1 MDRLGGDKPNADNSV
16 LMLAAANPSQQAYGF
31 FCILL
36 RNPNLSVNLQDYESG
51 YTALHRALYAG
62 NIRAARDLLARHDID
77 VSVKDSEGLT
87 PFDLFNGTVDGTNPG
102 AEETGTDLF
111 TWGVN
116 RNYALGTPDSSD
128 KAFPDRINLLTQRQA
143 SDNPDPAQRFF
154 NVGVKDI
161 KMGKLHTAVV
171 TTEARGNLSLCGF
184 GSGGRLG
191 RSLHSQLAL
200 VPLPDLP
207 HTIVDIA
214 LGQDHTLALTS
225 GGYILSW
232 GNNRFGQLGY
242 VIDAP
247 ETPNP
252 FAKDGDELIQ
262 TSPKRIIGSLKKE
275 WVRGVAA
282 GRMSSACWT
291 ADGLYT
297 WGTNLGHLGYE
308 KAGTPVQMVPRR
320 VTAIT
325 QPVIDVALSDYA
337 MLVLLDSNEVLC
349 FHHDTHFKINFSN
362 PPKSLKAPKNPGQVT
377 LDPNICKVTSCGQTF
392 ATLSKKG
399 DVCTFTLPHPSEEAT
414 KDVRDRHV
422 IVKPQ
427 VQWALRRNF
436 TAVKDMALGSDGTM
450 IVCTHSGHVFV
461 RQRSKAGSG
470 QLKFKRIPYLQRIIK
485 VAANESG
492 AFAAIRVDARPT
504 PIQLKGNVLEEDM
517 FLLQP
522 HFRRFE
528 SQMTA
533 EDFEQRIAPK
543 HDEDDEEEAV
553 NTVQRDTEV
562 AVHMCQILGRWQ
574 ASNNDSLFAWS
585 ESLLGSD
592 ITVNVGDF
600 AIPAHS
606 VILSLRSPALAKV
619 LKGKALP
626 GLRFEN
632 GALHMDVCHP
642 LVAFLLLQYLY
653 SDDVAT
659 VWDNRVAT
667 IINTRFKDLAIP
679 VGNVKDDLRRIAE
692 VLELS
697 PLLPVLSL
705 GSKSEITQRT
715 LARDLASFF
724 SQTFNPPSPK
734 CDVVVA
740 LADREVAAQS
750 VLLRARCP
758 FFEAFFA
765 DQDWTLA
772 RREDGKVVIHME
784 HLRWRPMRLVFQF
797 MHEGVEDDLFDYLHQ
812 ETLDEFLDFV
822 FEVLAA
828 ATELLMDRL
837 VLVCSRVLARH
848 CNPYNAAALATEAS
862 FYQANTLK
870 RSVFD
875 YIVSCMET
883 MLESGLLDDMDED
896 VLRDLSSVIAT
907 KQEDKSFIPRSGI
920 LVSEPMAKH
929 RDWLL
934 LQDIP
939 LPRVRA
945 PQKWKPRSPVVQPM
959 RSPQIAPRSPGATPD
974 FKPLSSTNDEIFSM
988 DEDQPSPPTPST
1000 PARPGTSGRPMT
1012 PLTLPAGS
1020 SKAPVWK
1027 SRTVQQEKVDLRN
1040 IMAETAASR
1049 TPRSIPG
1056 TPAVRPG
1063 ASPQFG
1069 PTPVRSGGSPWAAVQ
1084 APRTSLSSVQA
1095 QQSSP
1100 SSPGFAG
1107 PARASPSSSSLAR
1120 PPATP
1125 ATPRAAPKP
1134 ASNSPSTS
1142 RLINP
1147 VKMSPSAAAASAQP
1161 RRSGNGPAWSTPSFA
1176 PVSPP
1181 TVSSAT
1187 QGLSLL
1193 AIQQQEEQAAA
1204 ERNLVRAPK
1213 SFAEIQAEEAAAQA
1227 RVAAERAQEE
1237 EFARW
1242 WAQEQQRM
1250 GVQDS
1255 NANGGERGAG
1265 AGGRGRGRGQQRRV
1279 PRNRGKA
1286 NGEKAAEV
1294 DPKDARIDG
1303 PQGGEGP
1310 SGSGRNAGGGGG
1322 RGKKG
1327 KRGGGGGSGAG
1338 SGAAPAPVNGEA
1350 AGPSGGGGGNRRPRK
1365 PREPKEKEAK
1375 S

>member
-1 MDRLGGDKPNADNSV
+1 MSKADNSV
-16 LMLAAANPSQQAYGF
+16 LMLAAANTSQQAYGF

-87 PFDLFNGTVDGTNPG
+87 AFDLFNGTVDGTNPG
-102 AEETGTDLF
+102 DDETGTDLF

-128 KAFPDRINLLTQRQA
+128 KAYPDRIHLLTQRQA
-143 SDNPDPAQRFF
+143 SNNPDPAERFF

-161 KMGKLHTAVV
+161 KMGKLHTAVI
-171 TTEARGNLSLCGF
+171 TTESKGNLSLCGF

-191 RSLHSQLAL
+191 RSLHSQQAL

-308 KAGTPVQMVPRR
+308 KAGTPLQMVPRR

-337 MLVLLDSNEVLC
+337 MLVLLDTNEVLC
-349 FHHDTHFKINFSN
+349 FHHDTHFKINFSS
-362 PPKSLKAPKNPGQVT
+362 PPKSLKAPKNPGHVT

-414 KDVRDRHV
+414 KDIRDRHV

-436 TAVKDMALGSDGTM
+436 TAVKDMALGSDGTI

-470 QLKFKRIPYLQRIIK
+470 QLKFKRVPYLQRIIK

-504 PIQLKGNVLEEDM
+504 PIALKGNVLEEDM

-522 HFRRFE
+522 HFKRFE

-533 EDFEQRIAPK
+533 EDFEHKTAPK
-543 HDEDDEEEAV
+543 HDEEDEEETV

-562 AVHMCQILGRWQ
+562 AVHMCQILSRWQ

-592 ITVNVGDF
+592 ITINVGEY

-606 VILSLRSPALAKV
+606 VFLSLRSPLLAKV
-619 LKGKALP
+619 LKGKSLP
-626 GLRFEN
+626 GLRFESKTS
-632 GALHMDVCHP
+632 ALHMDACHP

-679 VGNVKDDLRRIAE
+679 IAEVKNDLRRFAE
-692 VLELS
+692 VLELA

-705 GSKSEITQRT
+705 GSKSEITTRT
-715 LARDLASFF
+715 LARDLTSFF
-724 SQTFNPPSPK
+724 AKTHEQSSSK
-734 CDVVVA
+734 CDVVVV
-740 LADREVAAQS
+740 LADREVSCQS
-750 VLLRARCP
+750 VLLRARSP

-765 DQDWTLA
+765 DPDWTRA
-772 RREDGKVVIHME
+772 RRDDDKVVIHME
-784 HLRWRPMRLVFQF
+784 HLRWRPMQLVFKF
-797 MHEGVEDDLFDYLHQ
+797 MHEGLEDNLFDYLHQ

-837 VLVCSRVLARH
+837 VLVCSRVIAKH

-862 FYQANTLK
+862 FYQATTLK
-870 RSVFD
+870 ESIFD
-875 YIVSCMET
+875 YIICCMET

-896 VLRDLSSVIAT
+896 VLRDLTGVIGA
-907 KQEDKSFIPRSGI
+907 KQGDKMLIPRSGL
-920 LVSEPMAKH
+920 LVDELMWKH

-939 LPRVRA
+939 IPRVRA
-945 PQKWKPRSPVVQPM
+945 PTKWKPRSPVVQPTK
-959 RSPQIAPRSPGATPD
+959 SPQIAPRSPAATPD
-974 FKPLSSTNDEIFSM
+974 LKPLSSAQDEIFSM

-1000 PARPGTSGRPMT
+1000 PARASASGRPMT
-1012 PLTLPAGS
+1012 PLSLPAGS

-1040 IMAETAASR
+1040 IMAETAASKA
-1049 TPRSIPG
+1049 PRSTPS
-1056 TPAVRPG
+1056 TPALRPG
-1063 ASPQFG
+1063 SSPQLV
-1069 PTPVRSGGSPWAAVQ
+1069 PSQPRTGGSPWATVQ
-1084 APRTSLSSVQA
+1084 APRSSLSSVQA

-1100 SSPGFAG
+1100 SSPGLAG
-1107 PARASPSSSSLAR
+1107 PSRP

-1125 ATPRAAPKP
+1125 SAPRPAAPRPP
-1134 ASNSPSTS
+1134 AANSPTAS

-1147 VKMSPSAAAASAQP
+1147 VKMSPAAAVASAQP
-1161 RRSGNGPAWSTPSFA
+1161 KRSGNGPAWSTPSFA

-1187 QGLSLL
+1187 QGMSLL

-1213 SFAEIQAEEAAAQA
+1213 SFAEIQAEEAAA
-1227 RVAAERAQEE
+1227 VAARAQEE

-1242 WAQEQQRM
+1242 WAEEQQRL
-1250 GVQDS
+1250 GVQGS
-1255 NANGGERGAG
+1255 SQNGGGAAER
-1265 AGGRGRGRGQQRRV
+1265 GRGRGRGQQRRV
-1279 PRNRGKA
+1279 PGRGRGRGGAANSGGDRNGTGSQE
-1286 NGEKAAEV
+1286 NQ
-1294 DPKDARIDG
+1294 PKEPR
-1303 PQGGEGP
+1303 GEGGP
-1310 SGSGRNAGGGGG
+1310 SRGGGSG
-1322 RGKKG
+1322 GKKG
-1327 KRGGGGGSGAG
+1327 KRGGGGGG
-1338 SGAAPAPVNGEA
+1338 SGGGGPAAPVNQEG
-1350 AGPSGGGGGNRRPRK
+1350 GSQPQGGGSGGNRRPRK
-1365 PREPKEKEAK
+1365 PREPKESKEPK